1 MHCVSVGR
9 ALPNSVRDSI
19 IGLVTLLMSAQAAY
33 AETAVERGSYLV
45 NTIMACGNCHTPR
58 DANGAF
64 VSGKA
69 FSGGLTITT
78 PAFAATAPNIT
89 QDRDTGI
96 GDWSDAEIKRAL
108 IEGVRPDH
116 GHLGGVTLAAVMPAN
131 FYKALLPEDLD
142 AIVAYL
148 RTVKAVRNTVP
159 EPEYKMPVH
168 RQPYPDA
175 EKGFAKSEFSDSVR
189 HGAYLVTI
197 GHCMGMSLDLV
208 GRRLRLQG
216 WFGARRA
223 TVRADNREGTAQYS
237 GAEHHFGSRGRHR
250 CLERYGDR
258 ARDPAG
264 HRPRR
269 PSSQSADGV
278 CVLRMPKRCRYRGH
292 HRIFA
297 YAEVTCGRGA
307 RELRRSVPS
316 QLMRALGKN

>member
-1 MHCVSVGR
+1 MHCVSVRR
-9 ALPNSVRDSI
+9 APPNSVRDSI

-116 GHLGGVTLAAVMPAN
+116 GHLGGVTLAAVMPAS

-197 GHCMGMSLDLV
+197 GHCMECHSTWSAGVSDFKDGLGHG
-208 GRRLRLQG
+208 GRPFGPTIVKELPNTVAPNITSDPVAGIGAWSDMEIARAIRQG
-216 WFGARRA
+216 I
-223 TVRADNREGTAQYS
+223 
-237 GAEHHFGSRGRHR
+237 
-250 CLERYGDR
+250 
-258 ARDPAG
+258 ARDG
-264 HRPRR
+264 HRLNAPMALWSWSLGSAWSRLWK
-269 PSSQSADGV
+269 PSV
-278 CVLRMPKRCRYRGH
+278 
-292 HRIFA
+292 I
-297 YAEVTCGRGA
+297 
-307 RELRRSVPS
+307 
-316 QLMRALGKN
+316 

>member
-1 MHCVSVGR
+1 
-9 ALPNSVRDSI
+9 
-19 IGLVTLLMSAQAAY
+19 MSAQAAC
-33 AETAVERGSYLV
+33 AATSVERGSYLV

-116 GHLGGVTLAAVMPAN
+116 GHLGGVTLAAVMPAS

-159 EPEYKMPVH
+159 EPEYKMPYTD
-168 RQPYPDA
+168 RPIPTP
-175 EKGFAKSEFSDSVR
+175 KRDSPNPSSPIPS
-189 HGAYLVTI
+189 GMAPISSPSAIAWNVTRP
-197 GHCMGMSLDLV
+197 
-208 GRRLRLQG
+208 GRPASPTSRMVWG
-216 WFGARRA
+216 
-223 TVRADNREGTAQYS
+223 TV
-237 GAEHHFGSRGRHR
+237 
-250 CLERYGDR
+250 GDR
-258 ARDPAG
+258 SGR
-264 HRPRR
+264 
-269 PSSQSADGV
+269 QS
-278 CVLRMPKRCRYRGH
+278 
-292 HRIFA
+292 
-297 YAEVTCGRGA
+297 
-307 RELRRSVPS
+307 
-316 QLMRALGKN
+316 